1 MTDAPPPPP
10 VPANSSAPAAP
21 AAPADPG
28 KTMGIVALVL
38 SILPFQLIGIILGF
52 VALGQSKRAGQ
63 KNGFAVAAIIV
74 GMVLM
79 ALSVIAIITIIVAA
93 VVGGVA
99 LFNEACAEL
108 GAGVWE
114 ANGGT
119 ITCP

>member
-1 MTDAPPPPP
+1 
-10 VPANSSAPAAP
+10 
-21 AAPADPG
+21 
-28 KTMGIVALVL
+28 MGIVALVL